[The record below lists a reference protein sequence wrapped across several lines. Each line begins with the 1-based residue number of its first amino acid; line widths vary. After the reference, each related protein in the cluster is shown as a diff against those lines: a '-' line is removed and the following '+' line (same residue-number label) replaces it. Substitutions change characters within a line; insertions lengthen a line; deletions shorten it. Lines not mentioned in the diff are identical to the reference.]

1 MRAVVEK
8 DLEDDDML
16 TVIKKDN
23 TTEEFIDEKIVD
35 AVKKAAFR
43 CDTLIDDA
51 SFFFCSSFRLFPR
64 LK

>member
-1 MRAVVEK
+1 
-8 DLEDDDML
+8 ML

-43 CDTLIDDA
+43 CDTLIGRRGPCPHRQRSPVRA
-51 SFFFCSSFRLFPR
+51 LRGATR
-64 LK
+64 